1 MDLDAYAEQVAT
13 TDGRVPGERGRQT
26 RQRLLDATVELLATT
41 SWRSVK
47 VTDIAR
53 QAQTSPATFYQYFA
67 NVEQAIRVLAEG
79 MVDQAGQLAE
89 LVGGDWSEEASWDTA
104 LAVTEG
110 FLGYWEDNRAVFRV
124 VDLATEEGDGAAARH
139 PGPGA
144 QRRDRGPGP
153 GDRHRLALP
162 RGRARPGRR
171 RSPAGADPM
180 AVAGTLV
187 AMFASVSAHR
197 YGFEF
202 WGIRTR
208 NLIDTQ
214 ARMLHWAVTG
224 RPAPPAEIPPREATR
239 PRTGPVLGGA
249 TARRRRRRATGGYLS
264 ATGLSGVPS
273 PLGQRQRGGVEQE
286 GVAAVGGAVL
296 GQRVEHP
303 VLALGQAHL
312 HQVQQVDGE
321 VGVLVLAGE
330 DLEGQRVGGDRGHVV
345 GVEPL
350 GRLDREPG

>member
-1 MDLDAYAEQVAT
+1 MDLDACAGPLAT
-13 TDGRVPGERGRQT
+13 TDGRVPGERGRLT

-89 LVGGDWSEEASWDTA
+89 LVDGDWSEGASWGTA
-104 LAVTEG
+104 RAVTER

-124 VDLATEEGDGAAARH
+124 VDLATEEGDGQLRGIRVRALNAVTVALAQVIATAS
-139 PGPGA
+139 PSPAGGGA
-144 QRRDRGPGP
+144 GSTC
-153 GDRHRLALP
+153 
-162 RGRARPGRR
+162 
-171 RSPAGADPM
+171 SPAGADPM

-187 AMFASVSAHR
+187 AMFASVAAHR

-214 ARMLHWAVTG
+214 ARTLHWAVTG
-224 RPAPPAEIPPREATR
+224 REAPSAEMAPRESTR
-239 PRTGPVLGGA
+239 PRTGPALGGA
-249 TARRRRRRATGGYLS
+249 TARGRNAGANRA
-264 ATGLSGVPS
+264 
-273 PLGQRQRGGVEQE
+273 Q
-286 GVAAVGGAVL
+286 
-296 GQRVEHP
+296 
-303 VLALGQAHL
+303 
-312 HQVQQVDGE
+312 
-321 VGVLVLAGE
+321 
-330 DLEGQRVGGDRGHVV
+330 
-345 GVEPL
+345 
-350 GRLDREPG
+350 

>member
-1 MDLDAYAEQVAT
+1 MPGRSPGRGATVEDLDASGGPLAT

-89 LVGGDWSEEASWDTA
+89 LVGGDWSEGASWDTA
-104 LAVTEG
+104 RAVTER
-110 FLGYWEDNRAVFRV
+110 FLAYWEDNRAVFRV
-124 VDLATEEGDGAAARH
+124 VDLATEEGDGQLRGIRVRALNAVTVAL
-139 PGPGA
+139 A
-144 QRRDRGPGP
+144 QVIATASPSP
-153 GDRHRLALP
+153 AGDTA
-162 RGRARPGRR
+162 GSTC
-171 RSPAGADPM
+171 SPAGADPM

-208 NLIDTQ
+208 NLMDTQ
-214 ARMLHWAVTG
+214 ARTLHWAVTG
-224 RPAPPAEIPPREATR
+224 RAAPPAELPRREAAR

-249 TARRRRRRATGGYLS
+249 AARRRRRAT
-264 ATGLSGVPS
+264 
-273 PLGQRQRGGVEQE
+273 
-286 GVAAVGGAVL
+286 
-296 GQRVEHP
+296 
-303 VLALGQAHL
+303 
-312 HQVQQVDGE
+312 
-321 VGVLVLAGE
+321 
-330 DLEGQRVGGDRGHVV
+330 
-345 GVEPL
+345 
-350 GRLDREPG
+350 